1 MLYIGNTAKCCVDRR
16 AEMSD
21 DVDSI
26 PPLHSQF
33 SINPFVRPH
42 LLVVVADLPRAQ
54 PFIDYE
60 GYSMYSIT
68 IYLITTALSSISL
81 VSPVVV
87 GCV

>member
-1 MLYIGNTAKCCVDRR
+1 
-16 AEMSD
+16 MSD

-26 PPLHSQF
+26 SPPHSQF

-42 LLVVVADLPRAQ
+42 LLVDVVDLSCAQ

-60 GYSMYSIT
+60 GYNVYSIT
-68 IYLITTALSSISL
+68 IYFITTALSSMSFI
-81 VSPVVV
+81 SPVVV